1 MRWAIAATSSGA
13 RRPAWLCLTAPTP
26 CLNANGSGARGCV
39 GSIPGGVCQFI
50 LCNLERLQ
58 RPRARHPLVA
68 YPRRR
73 RSARHRGCNSDTLS
87 PTTPEP
93 CTASRGPSIGPWP
106 QHLIIAVAS
115 LPGLWS
121 TADPRPAVAIGG
133 HDNKKYYNTLLVHRV
148 TEGMASCNI
157 FLPRPCIQITGGS
170 ETPGSPLDT
179 HTLVQKSK
187 VATPASEFGQ

>member
-1 MRWAIAATSSGA
+1 MDQVLGVASDLSLGAFVNLYYVTWSG
-13 RRPAWLCLTAPTP
+13 CKD
-26 CLNANGSGARGCV
+26 RG
-39 GSIPGGVCQFI
+39 
-50 LCNLERLQ
+50 LDT
-58 RPRARHPLVA
+58 PLVA